1 MSAFARS
8 PTSLRPPP
16 VVRGPLRFARS
27 VYRSAVGYELG
38 RALLLADA
46 VTAEAMSRALLT
58 AVREKVSLVRA
69 LIAIE
74 AVDPV
79 RLDEELA
86 RVAPDAPFQKHPV
99 PVLDLVERLPERLC
113 EALVAMPVRRDPRT
127 GTVDVAVADALDTHA
142 ADEIAFYLGAP
153 VRLVRAPL
161 AALEEG
167 IARTRSPRAQASP
180 SMPPASRSMRGAPI
194 VSVSAFPPEHP
205 STVSERPLPLVQ
217 HGSDAPQDIPIPLS
231 RRMFIPRITAQP
243 DHVEDEE
250 EPVVE
255 LRRSKTPSTQS
266 MPAVRPEPPPPEP
279 HAEPAP
285 PTRRQ
290 EVAPTLQS
298 ATPLHQLLREMSKA
312 TARDPLM
319 ELVLMAIRPVAPR
332 VALFAAKKEAY
343 VGWMCTSDFGDRAA
357 LADVRVDVRMPSVF
371 ATTATAGTFH
381 GPLLRIGPHGTLFNF
396 VKASQPHV
404 VAVAVRAAGK
414 PVVIAL
420 AYDLADAHQVLSVM
434 TEVARVAGE
443 TLEKIVL
450 SARGAPLSKR

>member
-1 MSAFARS
+1 
-8 PTSLRPPP
+8 
-16 VVRGPLRFARS
+16 VRR
-27 VYRSAVGYELG
+27 VGHELG

-46 VTAEAMSRALLT
+46 ITPEAMSRALLT
-58 AVREKVSLVRA
+58 AVRDKVSLVRA
-69 LIAIE
+69 LLTTE
-74 AVDPV
+74 ALDPA

-86 RVAPDAPFQKHPV
+86 RAAPDAPFQKHPV

-127 GTVDVAVADALDTHA
+127 GTVDVALANALDTHA

-153 VRLVRAPL
+153 VRVVRAPL

-167 IARTRSPRAQASP
+167 IAGIRSPHAHAP
-180 SMPPASRSMRGAPI
+180 SMPPPSRSMRGAPI
-194 VSVSAFPPEHP
+194 VSVDPYPPEHAA
-205 STVSERPLPLVQ
+205 SVSERPLPLVQ

-243 DHVEDEE
+243 DFVEEE

-255 LRRSKTPSTQS
+255 LRRSKTPSTQW
-266 MPAVRPEPPPPEP
+266 MPAVRPEATPQEPP
-279 HAEPAP
+279 HAHVHA
-285 PTRRQ
+285 
-290 EVAPTLQS
+290 
-298 ATPLHQLLREMSKA
+298 ATPLHQLLRDMTKA
-312 TARDPLM
+312 TSRDPLM
-319 ELVLMAIRPVAPR
+319 ELVMLAIRPVAPR

-357 LADVRVDVRMPSVF
+357 LTDVRIDVRMPSVF
-371 ATTATAGTFH
+371 ATTSAAGTFH
-381 GPLLRIGPHGTLFNF
+381 GPLLRIGPHATLFNF
-396 VKASQPHV
+396 VKASQPQV
-404 VAVAVRAAGK
+404 VAVAIRAAGK
-414 PVVIAL
+414 SVVIAL
-420 AYDLADAHQVLSVM
+420 AYDLADPHQVLSVM